1 MRGATLLR
9 WALLVGADV
18 SAQIVFKIAGST
30 LNGDSGLPSLVT
42 QGLHSPW
49 VAAGFALYLLTFVI
63 WMTIL
68 RDDDLSRVFPMTAIT
83 SVATVTA
90 AVTLF
95 HESLTVIGT
104 LGIASIVAG
113 VVLLARDT
121 PVSSKRPG

>member
-1 MRGATLLR
+1 MRVATLLR

-30 LNGDSGLPSLVT
+30 LNGDFGLPSLIA

-49 VAAGFALYLLTFVI
+49 VVAGFALYLLTFVV

-83 SVATVTA
+83 SVATVVA

-95 HESLTVIGT
+95 SESLTVIGT
-104 LGIASIVAG
+104 LGIASIVVG

-121 PVSSKRPG
+121 PVSSERPG